1 MGANTDAASQLA
13 RARLWL
19 DAHFGGITYGDE
31 LRIAPERNPL
41 CEAPYHNQCAILT
54 TTLSL
59 ADLHKTIKQAEAQL
73 GRTAEDKARGI
84 VRIDIDI
91 IAYGQEIVKPQDLT
105 TDYLH
110 RCLASL
116 PTEHTNFIKHIQT

>member
-19 DAHFGGITYGDE
+19 DAHFGGITYGAE
-31 LRIAPERNPL
+31 LRIAPERNPPR
-41 CEAPYHNQCAILT
+41 EAPYPNRCDILT

-59 ADLHKTIKQAEAQL
+59 ADLHKTIKQVEAQL
-73 GRTAEDKARGI
+73 GRTAEDKAQGI

-105 TDYLH
+105 TDYLR

-116 PTEHTNFIKHIQT
+116 PTEHTNFITHIQT